1 MANDKSLRK
10 GIVYYI
16 ISAVFML
23 LTFGNIFAAF
33 IAVPLA
39 VGFALAAS
47 YHIKKF
53 NPAIVL
59 FFISIILYIIFGN
72 LWHSISIMIYAVTA
86 VLMLRF
92 TNKSGTKFTMSIAWS
107 SLVSAVLMAAI
118 FLFYLYLEQGNLDLG
133 IIVDPIKAF
142 GAYIIDNTV
151 VMLQYIYE
159 TAQLPQDTVIQII
172 EQFEYSF
179 ELIIN
184 NIISNIPGI
193 YFVTVLIG
201 VYVSHIIG
209 KALTRKMDPRP
220 IPAEGILAMR
230 LSVFT
235 GISYIV
241 AYAVTIFATG
251 SLLTVLLNY
260 MTIIEIPLL
269 VEGAISLFYLFTM
282 KTENTAIKIIIG
294 IAIGITIC
302 SIFINLS
309 WIYVFIGAMDTY
321 TDFRGKVRLY
331 KQMKNRGGK

>member
-16 ISAVFML
+16 IAAVFML

-47 YHIKKF
+47 YNIKKI
-53 NPAIVL
+53 NPVIVL
-59 FFISIILYIIFGN
+59 FIISIVVFIIFRN
-72 LWHSISIMIYAVTA
+72 LWHSIAILIYAVT
-86 VLMLRF
+86 VVFMLRI
-92 TNKSGTKFTMSIAWS
+92 TNKSATKFNMSIAWS
-107 SLVSAVLMAAI
+107 TLVSAVLMATV
-118 FLFYLYLEQGNLDLG
+118 FLIYLYIEQGNLNLG
-133 IIVDPIKAF
+133 IVIDPIKAF
-142 GAYIIDNTV
+142 GAYVIDSTV
-151 VMLQYIYE
+151 EMFQYVYE

-184 NIISNIPGI
+184 NIISIIPGI
-193 YFVTVLIG
+193 YFVIVLIG
-201 VYVSHIIG
+201 VYVSHIIA

-235 GISYIV
+235 GISYFV

-269 VEGAISLFYLFTM
+269 IEGAISLFYLLTM
-282 KTENTAIKIIIG
+282 KTENIAVKIIIG

-309 WIYVFIGAMDTY
+309 WIYVFVGAMDTY

-331 KQMKNRGGK
+331 KQMKNKGGN